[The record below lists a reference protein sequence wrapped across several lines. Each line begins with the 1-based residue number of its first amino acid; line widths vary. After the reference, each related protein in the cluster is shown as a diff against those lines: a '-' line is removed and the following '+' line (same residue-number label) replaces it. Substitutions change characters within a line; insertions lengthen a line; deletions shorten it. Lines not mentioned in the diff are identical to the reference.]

1 MASAHALHT
10 EDAEYLSQ
18 RETDLKQRIW
28 GVGWKCVSLPSVKP
42 PTDSLGGLD
51 GYEIL
56 KIHNT
61 ESDLIIQ
68 IKFSD
73 EMHCTTFLESYAS
86 AGLKQCLGQHL
97 RAVLSVTEELE
108 IDTKLKTGRKTLDD
122 FLKDRGRCLRCIKEA
137 QVCVLAVQSR
147 PVCAGDSKR
156 CVALALALLWIR
168 EIKPTGNVSP
178 HRSTVNPAGQGLAF
192 VLQKSVA
199 HSYPLLSSWVKNQ
212 RTPTEPSGLLS
223 PVGNCCSEGNSKLGE
238 NRGPDRLR
246 DDEVAQLEKTLQSLM
261 LNNRHPSEAVLKGFS
276 SSSSSLNSREEGSLL
291 PSNSFKFQGRVYD
304 DRRLTSSDHQKF
316 AFEIGKQWKKVAR
329 SLQKGCRA
337 LKDPAIDNLA
347 YEFDK
352 DGLYEQAYQM
362 LNKFLQSEGK
372 KAKLSRLI
380 SALEENGLMGIAER
394 MLDIQPAERQ

>member
-1 MASAHALHT
+1 MEKLTSSSGSGGWAGSAFLFLQSNLQQVDLPALYKNPEQKINIFKALKLT
-10 EDAEYLSQ
+10 LS
-18 RETDLKQRIW
+18 
-28 GVGWKCVSLPSVKP
+28 
-42 PTDSLGGLD
+42 DSLGGLD

-137 QVCVLAVQSR
+137 Q
-147 PVCAGDSKR
+147 
-156 CVALALALLWIR
+156 
-168 EIKPTGNVSP
+168 
-178 HRSTVNPAGQGLAF
+178 
-192 VLQKSVA
+192 
-199 HSYPLLSSWVKNQ
+199 
-212 RTPTEPSGLLS
+212 
-223 PVGNCCSEGNSKLGE
+223 
-238 NRGPDRLR
+238 PDRLR